1 MACNIDVFK
10 CRVCLGFVG
19 REAEC
24 NGADGVRVRDACDG
38 SVSLG
43 DELVCKNERARVCAF
58 AFEGGDAI
66 REACGKGVLPR
77 EYGGIACGVRF
88 ENRCI
93 CNGGVKDRKAKM
105 RGRDHARVDKRLRN
119 FQLLADF
126 SELRC
131 KCHLAGRE
139 LVAIFVARN
148 LIAHENYHAR
158 NVAEAAARQHG
169 NE

>member
-38 SVSLG
+38 SISLG

-66 REACGKGVLPR
+66 REACGKGVFPG
-77 EYGGIACGVRF
+77 EYGGFVSRIMSEVPSINKVSLG
-88 ENRCI
+88 ES
-93 CNGGVKDRKAKM
+93 M
-105 RGRDHARVDKRLRN
+105 RLQWRR
-119 FQLLADF
+119 
-126 SELRC
+126 
-131 KCHLAGRE
+131 
-139 LVAIFVARN
+139 
-148 LIAHENYHAR
+148 
-158 NVAEAAARQHG
+158 
-169 NE
+169 